1 MITMVSVPVGAAP
14 PVLLHGHQVLETQL
28 RARLVLKVQGHA
40 PVIPKAAGSHPTHLL
55 NDPDDLL

>member
-14 PVLLHGHQVLETQL
+14 LVLLHGHQALETRL

-40 PVIPKAAGSHPTHLL
+40 PVIRKAADNLPVHLL